1 MGVKVK
7 DKRLN
12 EEPFT
17 RKWVEA
23 HKNEL
28 SLLEFSKAIG
38 KSYGEIYR
46 QYRHMIEK
54 GIKLPPLR
62 GQRNRESKQ
71 VERLNG
77 LIYSLL
83 QENDQPSQG

>member
-1 MGVKVK
+1 MKVKVK
-7 DKRLN
+7 KKRLN
-12 EEPFT
+12 EEPFA
-17 RKWVEA
+17 RQWVEA
-23 HKNEL
+23 HKKEL
-28 SLLEFSKAIG
+28 SLLEFSKSIG
-38 KSYGEIYR
+38 KSYNEVYG
-46 QYRHMIEK
+46 QFRHMIEK

-83 QENDQPSQG
+83 QQQDQEDQG